1 MNALIQ
7 IQPNTLDGAAVQ
19 TVNAREL
26 HAFLEVGK
34 DFSTWIK
41 DRIEQYGFSEG
52 QDYAVFDSPELGNQ
66 TGRGGDRRSKTY
78 AISLNMAKELAM
90 VERNEKGKQARA
102 YFIECERR
110 AQHKDPASLTRA
122 EILRLALDSEEKR
135 LAAEAKVLT
144 LQTTVAEQT
153 PKVEFVDRYVSASSG
168 SLGIRQVAKLLR
180 ANEREFI
187 AFLIGNGILYRL
199 GKYLTPYAQHIDA
212 GRFEVKAGEG
222 DNGHAFQQTLFTTK
236 GIQWIA
242 GEWGQHLV
250 FLQSVEGYA
259 A

>member
-26 HAFLEVGK
+26 HGFLESRA

-41 DRIEQYGFSEG
+41 QQIERARLAEG
-52 QDYAVFDSPELGNQ
+52 RDYLVH
-66 TGRGGDRRSKTY
+66 K
-78 AISLNMAKELAM
+78 I
-90 VERNEKGKQARA
+90 VERQNQGLTGQGRIDYHLTLEAAKHIGMMSGTDKGFEVRD

-135 LAAEAKVLT
+135 IAAEANVLT

-212 GRFEVKAGEG
+212 GRFEVKVGEG

>member
-1 MNALIQ
+1 MIV
-7 IQPNTLDGAAVQ
+7 PRDRYGTRRGHGRDRYGDGAAVQ

-122 EILRLALDSEEKR
+122 EILRWMATTLLAR
-135 LAAEAKVLT
+135 
-144 LQTTVAEQT
+144 
-153 PKVEFVDRYVSASSG
+153 
-168 SLGIRQVAKLLR
+168 
-180 ANEREFI
+180 
-187 AFLIGNGILYRL
+187 
-199 GKYLTPYAQHIDA
+199 
-212 GRFEVKAGEG
+212 
-222 DNGHAFQQTLFTTK
+222 
-236 GIQWIA
+236 
-242 GEWGQHLV
+242 
-250 FLQSVEGYA
+250 
-259 A
+259 